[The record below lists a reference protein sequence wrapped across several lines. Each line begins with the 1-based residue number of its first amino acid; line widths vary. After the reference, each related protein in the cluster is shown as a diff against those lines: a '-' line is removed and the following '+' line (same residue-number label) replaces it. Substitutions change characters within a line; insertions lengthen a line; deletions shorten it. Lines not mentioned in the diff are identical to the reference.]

1 MLKIVNMKSKDIKK
15 LLFLIISIL
24 VSISNQSQ
32 AVEKKTVTSN
42 ANNKSTYMLTEEEST
57 TSTIYDKI
65 RNMFSVVGDKLTIVD
80 DKLTALDKALPTLSY
95 KTLDF
100 KTGVGMDFGSNGVAI
115 SLIGNMYYNFTPNIS
130 AFTGVEY
137 KYNMYQI
144 KHKLSNSIF
153 MPETRTKMD
162 LLFKLGTRFKVKE
175 NFKVSPYV
183 ILGMGYGSVKQET
196 QYYSSNETTYENIT
210 TEQQTFKGTTTI
222 IKTTNKYDVDGATEA
237 VTNLDYESH
246 KNNFNGNYGIK
257 YKIDE
262 TATQQIPVYEIKNY
276 NEIPEILNNNINL
289 YKNTMTYNNSESYMN
304 FGILPV
310 VNIYKNSKEHNN
322 ALFTLLEG
330 TENGILS
337 QYGYQSN
344 TNEFNANNLFS
355 VYQTINGN
363 GGRIFAI
370 NTNQDYS
377 EYAKHNTEPYNT
389 SSILNKDINQYINLK
404 LDNFGD
410 LSDVISVTINQET
423 LKQKLQS
430 GELQL
435 SNVEGLSQTQDIV
448 NTNNPLN
455 YNQNLMIIKAK
466 NLKNGEDTYFYYT
479 PNSNGE
485 TISFEDAK
493 KQIEEFNQKSVVDK
507 REKLEDS
514 VTTTAETANNI
525 TQSTD
530 YAENYTEKTNVTKIN
545 TIINQKQKVFFK
557 GGLGVELMFY
567 NRFFM
572 KLEYKYA
579 QLGATNVLIHNVN
592 SYKHTTTNVYNTDY
606 TKTQTTNVNNV
617 YQNQYIP
624 TYIDSGAL
632 TNYNNGAIQ
641 GSDSSGNVLGIEIE
655 KGELDTSKSTS
666 ITQNPIYNYGEK
678 KIVNQTENNEYL
690 GKKTY
695 TENQKTTFHMH
706 EISFGFGFYFL

>member
-15 LLFLIISIL
+15 IIILIVFMLIG
-24 VSISNQSQ
+24 ISNQSQ
-32 AVEKKTVTSN
+32 AVETKTATSN
-42 ANNKSTYMLTEEEST
+42 ANNKSTYMLTEKENT

-65 RNMFSVVGDKLTIVD
+65 RHMFSVVDNR
-80 DKLTALDKALPTLSY
+80 LTALDKALPTLTY

-100 KTGVGMDFGSNGVAI
+100 KAGVGMDFGSNGVAI

-153 MPETRTKMD
+153 IPETRTKMD

-196 QYYSSNETTYENIT
+196 QYYSSNETIYENI
-210 TEQQTFKGTTTI
+210 EQQTFKGTTKI

-257 YKIDE
+257 YQINEAKTE
-262 TATQQIPVYEIKNY
+262 YIPVYEIKSY
-276 NEIPEILNNNINL
+276 NEAQNILNNGIDV
-289 YKNTMTYNNSESYMN
+289 YKNTMTYNNNESYMN

-310 VNIYKNSKEHNN
+310 VNLYKNSKEHGN
-322 ALFTLLEG
+322 ALLTLLEG
-330 TENGILS
+330 AENGVS
-337 QYGYQSN
+337 HQYGYQKN
-344 TNEFNANNLFS
+344 TNEFNANNLFD

-389 SSILNKDINQYINLK
+389 SSILHKDINQYINLK

-423 LKQKLQS
+423 LKQKIQS

-435 SNVEGLSQTQDIV
+435 SNVEGLSQTQYIV

-466 NLKNGEDTYFYYT
+466 NLKNEEDTYFYYL
-479 PNSNGE
+479 PNNDGT
-485 TISFEDAK
+485 TISLSEAQ
-493 KQIEEFNQKSVVDK
+493 KQIEEYNNQAVVDK

-514 VTTTAETANNI
+514 VTTTTETANKI
-525 TQSTD
+525 TQNPAYTD
-530 YAENYTEKTNVTKIN
+530 HIETTDATKIN

-567 NRFFM
+567 NRFFVR
-572 KLEYKYA
+572 LEYKYA

-592 SYKHTTTNVYNTDY
+592 SYKHTTTYNKDY
-606 TKTQTTNVNNV
+606 TITQTTNVNNI
-617 YQNQYIP
+617 YQNQYTP
-624 TYIDSGAL
+624 TYINSGVL
-632 TNYNNGAIQ
+632 TNYNNGAIS
-641 GSDSSGNVLGIEIE
+641 GSDVNGNVFGVEIT

-678 KIVNQTENNEYL
+678 KIVNQNDKYL
-690 GKKTY
+690 GKKTS

>member
-1 MLKIVNMKSKDIKK
+1 MLKIVNMKSKDVKK
-15 LLFLIISIL
+15 IIILIVFMLIG
-24 VSISNQSQ
+24 VSNQSQ
-32 AVEKKTVTSN
+32 AVEKKIATSN

-65 RNMFSVVGDKLTIVD
+65 RHMFSVVGDKLTIVD

-196 QYYSSNETTYENIT
+196 QYYSSDETTYKNI
-210 TEQQTFKGTTTI
+210 EQQTFKGTTKI

-257 YKIDE
+257 YQIDE

-337 QYGYQSN
+337 QYGHQSN
-344 TNEFNANNLFS
+344 TNEFNANNLLS

-389 SSILNKDINQYINLK
+389 SSILNKDINKYINSTLN
-404 LDNFGD
+404 DFGD
-410 LSDVISVTINQET
+410 LSGVISHTIDQDT

-435 SNVEGLSQTQDIV
+435 SNVEGLSQTQYIV

-466 NLKNGEDTYFYYT
+466 NLKNEEDTYFYYL
-479 PNSNGE
+479 PNNDGT
-485 TISFEDAK
+485 TISLSEAQ
-493 KQIEEFNQKSVVDK
+493 KQIEEYNNQAVVDK

-514 VTTTAETANNI
+514 VTTTTETANNI

-530 YAENYTEKTNVTKIN
+530 YAENYIEKTNVTKIN

-557 GGLGVELMFY
+557 GGLGIELMFY
-567 NRFFM
+567 NRFFVR
-572 KLEYKYA
+572 LEYKYA
-579 QLGATNVLIHNVN
+579 QLGATKCLQYRL
-592 SYKHTTTNVYNTDY
+592 YKDTND
-606 TKTQTTNVNNV
+606 KC
-617 YQNQYIP
+617 
-624 TYIDSGAL
+624 
-632 TNYNNGAIQ
+632 
-641 GSDSSGNVLGIEIE
+641 
-655 KGELDTSKSTS
+655 K
-666 ITQNPIYNYGEK
+666 
-678 KIVNQTENNEYL
+678 
-690 GKKTY
+690 
-695 TENQKTTFHMH
+695 
-706 EISFGFGFYFL
+706 